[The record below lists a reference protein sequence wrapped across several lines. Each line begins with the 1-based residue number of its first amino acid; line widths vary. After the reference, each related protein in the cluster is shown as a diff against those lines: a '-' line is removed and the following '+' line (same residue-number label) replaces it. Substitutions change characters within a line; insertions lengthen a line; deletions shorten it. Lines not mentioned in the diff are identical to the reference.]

1 MFGYI
6 YKITMPNGRCYVGS
20 KKKRFFDEN
29 YWSSSCNPEFWRD
42 LEFYGKENCK
52 REVLEWIENKE
63 KIGEREDYWILH
75 ENAFINCGGYNL
87 AKSCH
92 PFYQTKETI
101 EKIKKS
107 NIEYNKKLTQ
117 EQKDIRKIKC
127 RQRMLNP
134 NGVFQSKEYKEKMSK
149 SLKKSIKK
157 RGGIY
162 NKGKNKENNIG
173 MKKMSETKKKMHWY
187 TNNIIEVFCKQC
199 PNGFHLGRKKYSPKA
214 IENIR
219 AAAKDPK
226 RREKISKA
234 KKSRNNFNNST
245 NVD

>member
-1 MFGYI
+1 MKNICKYCGKEINPTKYTPKSFCGTKHASLWFKENKGKTIIKTCQHCGKEYYYTI
-6 YKITMPNGRCYVGS
+6 GQDNYKMGERSESAEKYCCYECGKNAHM
-20 KKKRFFDEN
+20 KKIKQTKLERYGNEN
-29 YWSSSCNPEFWRD
+29 Y
-42 LEFYGKENCK
+42 
-52 REVLEWIENKE
+52 
-63 KIGEREDYWILH
+63 
-75 ENAFINCGGYNL
+75 
-87 AKSCH
+87 
-92 PFYQTKETI
+92 Q
-101 EKIKKS
+101 

-117 EQKDIRKIKC
+117 EQKNIRKIKC

-187 TNNIIEVFCKQC
+187 TNNIVEVFCKQC
-199 PNGFHLGRKKYSPKA
+199 PDGFHLGRKKYSQKA

-219 AAAKDPK
+219 AAAKNKK

-234 KKSRNNFNNST
+234 KKLRNNFNNSA